1 MNHPKF
7 VDQEQEQGPIE
18 DINRAVGSSVIRQ
31 SDSFTGQEST
41 QNPID
46 RIFNEI
52 QQPLRSSHRQ
62 RQLSDAD
69 QLSATGDGASHP
81 HPRSESED
89 RPSKRTR
96 YSVMPA
102 SSTITLL
109 NQNQNNIDKDKQD
122 EKKIIPSQTTA
133 LDLSTLLKNFND
145 GLQAIS
151 SSTENHHS
159 VVSSPYPSGP
169 PWPSI
174 SDIDREEIVRLL
186 LQSLKEI
193 GYPAAAM
200 TLEVESGFTLDP
212 SPEIS
217 SFRQNVLNGKWIQ
230 VDELLQR
237 EYSNLH
243 RPSSTNNS
251 SPTSPIHKL
260 ASDSDSRITKSLFGV
275 DPHILKLAR
284 FLIIQEKYLELL
296 ESRQIRKALV
306 VLRNEI
312 APLVTPPTSHKHHQ
326 NGSSSTTTSLLS
338 NGKKSITKTNSNGI
352 FGSSFDKLSSAAIA
366 VASTY
371 SPSGWN
377 GTQSHQPMDQ
387 DIEGDD
393 NDHEEE
399 EGEDED
405 DEDPGVQRLC
415 LLSSLIM
422 CADSHQVRI
431 KAGWS
436 GVANGSRLKV
446 LEELQELI
454 PPTKLIPHQ
463 RLAELL
469 EQSKN
474 LQRLQCIYHINN
486 PQISLLLNH
495 KCNRSNF
502 PTQTSHILNK
512 HKDEVWRIEWSH
524 DGLRLASADRAKTCI
539 IWKIK
544 SSTKSTTQ
552 HTNGFSHPGVTLS
565 EDSTGL
571 ASSRFLNP
579 SSSSSADKKPSAKRP
594 HLDSTSSHEEEFE
607 FEIDLVLD
615 KHPDGIACIAWSP
628 DDSVLLT
635 GSDCTINMWNTK
647 TGDCIATMV
656 KHKYDVGALSWLP
669 DGRHFISGGLDSNI
683 LFWDLKGQNTYIWK
697 VGPTRINDLAV
708 SPDGKRLIV
717 IGTATIDTRSS
728 STSSNGGTEQAQ
740 DNLNNGSDDRNLGSH
755 TRSDD
760 HHPPTSAT
768 PGGAASGDI
777 NNKKGRIHIFDIQ
790 EKKQIRMI
798 TLSPELSCVSI
809 SDDSKF
815 ALINQS
821 PNQVLLYSI
830 EEHKLIRRFVGQ
842 KQTRFIIR
850 SCFGGDERNFILSGS
865 EDGQIYVWHLET
877 GSLIEVLSGHRKN
890 NTVNAV
896 AWNPVLNPPIFASA
910 CDDHTVRIWQAPN
923 PNRTTPIT
931 NPIDHTKAEEVS
943 NHNHTHNQQESL
955 RVVDPT
961 PAIVNPTESVASI
974 DDDDVDVDVD
984 DEVDVDEHDRFL
996 GNDEIIY

>member
-69 QLSATGDGASHP
+69 QLSATGDGGP
-81 HPRSESED
+81 
-89 RPSKRTR
+89 
-96 YSVMPA
+96 
-102 SSTITLL
+102 L
-109 NQNQNNIDKDKQD
+109 NQNNIDKDKQD

-405 DEDPGVQRLC
+405 DEDL
-415 LLSSLIM
+415 
-422 CADSHQVRI
+422 DHQVRI

-502 PTQTSHILNK
+502 PTQTSHILNNIK
-512 HKDEVWRIEWSH
+512 MKYG
-524 DGLRLASADRAKTCI
+524 GL
-539 IWKIK
+539 
-544 SSTKSTTQ
+544 
-552 HTNGFSHPGVTLS
+552 N
-565 EDSTGL
+565 DSTGL

-669 DGRHFISGGLDSNI
+669 DGRHFISGGLDR
-683 LFWDLKGQNTYIWK
+683 QNTYIWK

-790 EKKQIRMI
+790 EKK
-798 TLSPELSCVSI
+798 T
-809 SDDSKF
+809 
-815 ALINQS
+815 NQRDIH
-821 PNQVLLYSI
+821 NV
-830 EEHKLIRRFVGQ
+830 R
-842 KQTRFIIR
+842 
-850 SCFGGDERNFILSGS
+850 D

-996 GNDEIIY
+996 GNNEIIY